1 MKLVLD
7 TNVVVAGM
15 RSRTGASAEILRAA
29 RAGKVVL
36 LANVA
41 LAVEYEEKCVTA
53 EHRLAAGFSLEDA
66 QVFLDALIAMAE
78 PVPTRF
84 LWRPRLRDASD
95 EMVLEAAVNGG
106 ADAIV
111 TFNAGDFVGVPE
123 DFGIDILRPAE
134 TLRRIKARDERR

>member
-1 MKLVLD
+1 MLD

-15 RSRTGASAEILRAA
+15 RSPVGASAAVLRAA
-29 RAGKVVL
+29 RAGEVVL

-41 LAVEYEEKCVTA
+41 LAIEYEEICSLA
-53 EHRLAAGFSLEDA
+53 EHRLAAGFSAGDVD
-66 QVFLDALIAMAE
+66 VFLDAVIAMLE

-95 EMVLEAAVNGG
+95 EMVLEAAVNGN

-111 TFNAGDFVGVPE
+111 SFNARDFAVVPDE
-123 DFGIDILRPAE
+123 FGIEVIRPAE
-134 TLRRIKARDERR
+134 ALKRIRGKGNG